1 MTFDYTLWKKDFSP
15 DSVPK
20 FPCPS
25 CEHGRLQ
32 IEKETLR
39 IVEAQYSKA
48 AHSHVAWEPDWNVQ
62 RFSMTLRCNIDTCGE
77 IVIFSGDAPVKM
89 FAGEDD
95 WDDMA
100 ACANRLRASVETL
113 LNELKIPTQG
123 TSKKGKVYD
132 LNLS

>member
-1 MTFDYTLWKKDFSP
+1 MTFDYALWKKDFSP

-25 CEHGRLQ
+25 YEHGRLQ

-39 IVEAQYSKA
+39 IVEPQYSKA
-48 AHSHVAWEPDWNVQ
+48 AHSHDAWEPDWNVQ

-95 WDDMA
+95 WEYSDT
-100 ACANRLRASVETL
+100 LRPHAVFPAPPII
-113 LNELKIPTQG
+113 KINAQTPDAVTN
-123 TSKKGKVYD
+123 SDK
-132 LNLS
+132 